1 MGEFIVNLSG
11 SFSSKIVE
19 IILRSFLRISR
30 RCILSI
36 SSYVEGI
43 ISCTIMPLMHKL
55 LLIRISSFSCSF
67 KTLPKTS
74 QMESQINFRFL
85 ACKCAL
91 NSQLN
96 CSVTS
101 IAQRYFGQFFTN
113 RNKLPI
119 YPPFMT
125 LNF

>member
-1 MGEFIVNLSG
+1 MGEFTVNLSG

-19 IILRSFLRISR
+19 IILRSSLRISR

-85 ACKCAL
+85 VYKYVL
-91 NSQLN
+91 NSQPN

-113 RNKLPI
+113 QNKLPI